1 MVIFYHL
8 CSSLSDIHMYQIS
21 FPNFAA
27 ALITALLAGALYATL
42 LYFREKKFKEQK
54 FNLTA
59 ILALLRGTAV
69 TIIVLLLFSPA
80 IKTTKDD
87 IQKPVLVMAQ
97 DISSSIDYKSD
108 DNQRAQFQK
117 AWETVASKLQHTFN
131 VKMLR
136 FGGQVSDNQNDTIPT
151 NSTNIDAALKYIDEF
166 YGDQNLGA
174 VILSSDG
181 IYNEGS
187 NPVYTELSKKI
198 PLYTIAQGDTTRRKD
213 ISISEVLYNKIA
225 YLGDKFTIQADLS
238 AYQLGGVS
246 TKLILEEIKGG
257 RARKLGEHVV
267 GVDKKEFFTSKS
279 FTIEANSPG
288 VIRYRVSVSQ
298 VAGES
303 NKNNNIKEFFVEVL
317 DGRQKILILAHA
329 PHPDISAWHQTI
341 IQNKNYEVKTAFASE
356 QQLQLGDF
364 DLIILHNLP
373 SEKFPVKDVLLVS
386 KQKTIPLI
394 FVAGLQTS
402 TGLINEA
409 QEIMNIRGISKN
421 LEEVQADINSN
432 FQGFTFSE
440 ALNQK
445 IKYFPP
451 LLVPFGEYV
460 TAANGQ
466 AVTSQVIKKIKT
478 SYPQLI
484 LGEENGTKMAVFCGE
499 GFWKWRLADFAQNGN
514 GALSTEILNKTIQW
528 VTTKEDKRKFRV
540 NTSKNIYREQESVIF
555 EAQLYN
561 DNYELV
567 NDPDVE
573 LTVRNEENKE
583 YKYTFSRNQKYYT
596 VNAGKFAP
604 GNYTY
609 TGSVSFGGKVLTSK
623 GSFNIEKMQLELND
637 MTARHHILAGLSE
650 NTGGKMVYPPNMTS
664 LADTILQSRQWK
676 PVLFKQSFTTT
687 VIHLKWVFF
696 LILLLLSTEWF
707 LRRYFGSY

>member
-8 CSSLSDIHMYQIS
+8 CSSLSDIHMYQVS

-27 ALITALLAGALYATL
+27 ALITALIAGALYASI
-42 LYFREKKFKEQK
+42 LYLREKKFKNQK
-54 FNLTA
+54 FNLTSV
-59 ILALLRGTAV
+59 LAMLRGTLVAL
-69 TIIVLLLFSPA
+69 IVLLLFSPA
-80 IKTTKDD
+80 IKTTQDD
-87 IQKPVLVMAQ
+87 IQKPVLIMAQ
-97 DISSSIDYKSD
+97 DISSSVNFKNDRKERD
-108 DNQRAQFQK
+108 QFQK
-117 AWETVASKLQHTFN
+117 SWESVADQLRNTFN

-136 FGGQVSDNQNDTIPT
+136 FGGHVSEDQNDSLSA
-151 NSTNIDAALKYIDEF
+151 NSTNIDAALKYVDE
-166 YGDQNLGA
+166 YYSDQNLGA

-187 NPVYTELSKKI
+187 NPVYTELTKKI
-198 PLYTIAQGDTTRRKD
+198 PLYTVAQGDTTRRRD
-213 ISISEVLYNKIA
+213 VSISEVLFNKIA
-225 YLGDKFTIQADLS
+225 YLGDRFTIQADLS
-238 AYQLGGVS
+238 AYQLGGIS
-246 TKLILEEIKGG
+246 TKVVLEEIKGG
-257 RARKLGEHVV
+257 KARKLGEQIISI
-267 GVDKKEFFTSKS
+267 DKKEFFTSRS
-279 FTIEANSPG
+279 FIVEANSPG
-288 VIRYRVSVSQ
+288 VIRYRISVTP

-303 NKNNNIKEFFVEVL
+303 NKSNNTKEFFVEVL

-341 IQNKNYEVKTAFASE
+341 IQNKNYEVKTAFASD
-356 QQLQLGDF
+356 QQVQPGDF

-373 SEKFPVKDVLLVS
+373 SEKFPVKEVLMAS
-386 KQKTIPLI
+386 RQKAIPLVFI
-394 FVAGLQTS
+394 TGLQTS
-402 TGLINEA
+402 IGLFNDA
-409 QEIMNIRGISKN
+409 QEIMDIKGVSKN
-421 LEEVQADINSN
+421 LEEVQAELNSS
-432 FQGFTFSE
+432 FQGFTFSD

-460 TAANGQ
+460 TAGSGQ
-466 AVTSQVIKKIKT
+466 AVTLQVIKKIKT
-478 SYPQLI
+478 TYPQLV
-484 LGEENGTKMAVFCGE
+484 LGEQNGIKTAVFCGE

-514 GALSTEILNKTIQW
+514 GALSTEVLNKTIQW

-540 NTSKNIYREQESVIF
+540 NTSKNIYREHEAVIF

-573 LTVRNEENKE
+573 LSLRNEENKD

-609 TGSVSFGGKVLTSK
+609 TASVSFGGKVLTAK

-637 MTARHHILAGLSE
+637 LTARHYILAGLSE
-650 NTGGKMVYPPNMTS
+650 KTGGTMVYPQNLSS
-664 LADTILQSRQWK
+664 LADTILNSREWK
-676 PVLFKQSFTTT
+676 PVLYEQSFTTT

-696 LILLLLSTEWF
+696 LILVLLSAEWF